1 MRKDRDSLGGIPPEN
16 HVLRVFLELW
26 DKGLLR
32 GLACFSNILVHILTG
47 PLFDAPK
54 KKSRKQALFEAF
66 GRELTTPCET
76 IGYFENLV
84 PVLRAFTRT
93 RPVYQKLRA
102 FPDFPIIGW
111 VVEADGKRHGPS
123 MNLAPGFWMQVCTE
137 THEGWKGKSIH
148 NLKGPKEVSNHAIL
162 HAQNCT

>member
-1 MRKDRDSLGGIPPEN
+1 M
-16 HVLRVFLELW
+16 
-26 DKGLLR
+26 
-32 GLACFSNILVHILTG
+32 
-47 PLFDAPK
+47 
-54 KKSRKQALFEAF
+54 
-66 GRELTTPCET
+66 ELTTPCET

-123 MNLAPGFWMQVCTE
+123 MNLAPGFWMQVWYVPKPTR
-137 THEGWKGKSIH
+137 GGRASPSIT
-148 NLKGPKEVSNHAIL
+148 LKDQKKFQITRFGMRKTAPRIIPSSLSDGHRPGMPSQGREQQAASLQRCV
-162 HAQNCT
+162 